1 MAIRIRPGFCAGLL
15 MLGLVASC
23 CTTIAMAADETAE
36 LVAAREKAFVE
47 QMSNCVLIGSFTVDG
62 KSDGDPLK
70 EERYEIDSVS
80 SAGGDLWIFMT
91 RVKYGKIDTKL
102 PITVPVKWAGET
114 PMVSLTNA
122 TLPGLGSEFSA
133 RVLFHENRYAG
144 TWQHG
149 KVGGHMFGRIEKREA
164 PPTNPETKPAAD
176 KKQ

>member
-1 MAIRIRPGFCAGLL
+1 MAIRLRPRFSAALII
-15 MLGLVASC
+15 LGLVASARSA
-23 CTTIAMAADETAE
+23 TVQAADESAE
-36 LVAAREKAFVE
+36 LIAAREKAFVE

-70 EERYEIDSVS
+70 EERYEIDSVA

-133 RVLFHENRYAG
+133 RVLFHDNRYAG

-164 PPTNPETKPAAD
+164 PPTNPETKPATE
-176 KKQ
+176 KK